1 MLEGTLRVLRCIQG
15 VRLFA
20 NLCKFIEEML
30 NIFFFFCQSYTF
42 GNSRMGGGHYLPL
55 PSRSR
60 ISGRVEEFR
69 LSISVLNCFIN
80 NGFKMI
86 V

>member
-30 NIFFFFCQSYTF
+30 NKFFFFCQSYTF
-42 GNSRMGGGHYLPL
+42 GNSWMGGGHYLPL

>member
-30 NIFFFFCQSYTF
+30 NIFFFFVRVILLEIV
-42 GNSRMGGGHYLPL
+42 GWGGGIICPCLVD
-55 PSRSR
+55 
-60 ISGRVEEFR
+60 RVFLEGWKNLGYQFQY
-69 LSISVLNCFIN
+69 
-80 NGFKMI
+80 
-86 V
+86 

>member
-30 NIFFFFCQSYTF
+30 NIFFFFCQGYTF
-42 GNSRMGGGHYLPL
+42 GNSWMGGGGIICPCLVD
-55 PSRSR
+55 
-60 ISGRVEEFR
+60 RVFLEGWKNLGYQFQY
-69 LSISVLNCFIN
+69 
-80 NGFKMI
+80 
-86 V
+86 

>member
-30 NIFFFFCQSYTF
+30 NIFFFFVRVILLEIV
-42 GNSRMGGGHYLPL
+42 GWGGGHYLPL